1 MSTRRT
7 IEEIYGPG
15 DEQGAAVEEAL
26 EVSLAPRGPG
36 MLFDMVEAIGLP
48 PGARVIDVGC
58 RTGSHAIEL
67 ARRFG
72 LRVHGIDPIERHI
85 VDGRSALVELARS
98 EPDVAERVTL
108 ELGVAEALPVA
119 DASVDLVWC
128 RDVLAH
134 VRLDDALGECA
145 RVLRPGAPMVLFQM
159 CATDWLEPAEA
170 ARLWPPL
177 AVVPENT
184 DPLVLEAAFAT
195 AGLTIEERILLGS
208 EWRESLEESGERRTS
223 RQLLHAARLLR
234 APDAFIGRFGQAA
247 YDVELADSLWG
258 VYQMIGKLRPRAY
271 VLRRPSR

>member
-1 MSTRRT
+1 MLTRRT

-15 DEQGAAVEEAL
+15 EDQGAAVAEAL
-26 EVSLAPRGPG
+26 GVSLAPRGPE
-36 MLFDMVEAIGLP
+36 MLFDMVEATGLP
-48 PGARVIDVGC
+48 AGAQALDVGC

-72 LRVHGIDPIERHI
+72 FRVLGIDPIERHI
-85 VDGRSALVELARS
+85 ADGRSALAELAGS
-98 EPDVAERVTL
+98 EPDVGERVTL

-134 VRLDDALGECA
+134 VRLDAALGECA
-145 RVLRPGAPMVLFQM
+145 RVLRPGAPMLLFQM

-184 DPLVLEAAFAT
+184 DPLVLEAAFVR
-195 AGLTIEERILLGS
+195 AGLAIEERILLGS
-208 EWRESLEESGERRTS
+208 EWREALEESGDGRTS
-223 RQLLHAARLLR
+223 RQLLHVARLLR
-234 APDAFIGRFGQAA
+234 APDAFIGRFGQAT
-247 YDVELADSLWG
+247 YDVELANSLWG
-258 VYQMIGKLRPRAY
+258 VYQMIGKLSPRVY
-271 VLRRPSR
+271 LLRRPPG